1 MNVRKHIVVFPA
13 VSIFL
18 SGKVE
23 LPNFSK
29 NFFFAHNKIEEDRV
43 MELKDKIH
51 IPACGQNK
59 KKSNLVYRRYTAAE
73 LSGESLVILRIVVT
87 V

>member
-43 MELKDKIH
+43 IELKDKIH
-51 IPACGQNK
+51 IRMWSK
-59 KKSNLVYRRYTAAE
+59 KKK
-73 LSGESLVILRIVVT
+73 I
-87 V
+87 